1 MILRSDRQSL
11 VRRIRAWPA
20 RHGPAF
26 ENAVYFQTQIP
37 MQSCDIM
44 FLYDEEIALG
54 LGPFPTR
61 LSGFGK
67 VALGVVAAEGVGCFR
82 HGSGLLPPG
91 CWLLRRRLLCR
102 SLFGGGLSRG
112 SLEIGRAEE
121 HTSELQSLMRISYAV
136 FC

>member
-1 MILRSDRQSL
+1 
-11 VRRIRAWPA
+11 
-20 RHGPAF
+20 
-26 ENAVYFQTQIP
+26 
-37 MQSCDIM
+37 M

-61 LSGFGK
+61 PSGFGK

-91 CWLLRRRLLCR
+91 CWLLPRRLLCR

-112 SLEIGRAEE
+112 RLACRGCPNRV
-121 HTSELQSLMRISYAV
+121 TKPQNSEQWPHSDGPFLPPHV
-136 FC
+136 

>member
-1 MILRSDRQSL
+1 MILRADRQSL

-37 MQSCDIM
+37 MQSCGIM

-67 VALGVVAAEGVGCFR
+67 VALGVVAAEGVG
-82 HGSGLLPPG
+82 
-91 CWLLRRRLLCR
+91 R
-102 SLFGGGLSRG
+102 S
-112 SLEIGRAEE
+112 EE
-121 HTSELQSLMRISYAV
+121 HTSDIPSLMRISYAV
-136 FC
+136 FCLKKKTAQTKT